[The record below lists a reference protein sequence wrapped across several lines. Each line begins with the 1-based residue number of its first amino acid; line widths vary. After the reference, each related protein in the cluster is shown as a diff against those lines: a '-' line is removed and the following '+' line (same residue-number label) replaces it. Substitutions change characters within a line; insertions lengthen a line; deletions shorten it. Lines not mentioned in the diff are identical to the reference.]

1 MHEKGIDTCWEGTLG
16 QVFIY
21 RVLHRSLLDKEGQV
35 LRGQIT
41 GSGHMASQWSK
52 WMQTFSV
59 WPQGENFRWHTDIKK
74 KKKKTLFC

>member
-41 GSGHMASQWSK
+41 GSGHMASEWSK
-52 WMQTFSV
+52 WM
-59 WPQGENFRWHTDIKK
+59 
-74 KKKKTLFC
+74 